1 MSDIIDIDNI
11 RFAFTES
18 DYFQREVERSVNE
31 LILKNN
37 GFLLINII
45 NMIFFCWIN
54 FFSMII

>member
-1 MSDIIDIDNI
+1 MSDIHDLDNI

-37 GFLLINII
+37 QENDKAFVWFMGG
-45 NMIFFCWIN
+45 
-54 FFSMII
+54 

>member
-1 MSDIIDIDNI
+1 MSDIIDIDHI

-37 GFLLINII
+37 QENDKAFIWFMGG
-45 NMIFFCWIN
+45 
-54 FFSMII
+54 

>member
-37 GFLLINII
+37 QENDKAFI
-45 NMIFFCWIN
+45 W
-54 FFSMII
+54 SMGG

>member
-1 MSDIIDIDNI
+1 MSEIIYIDNI

-37 GFLLINII
+37 QENDKAFVWFMGG
-45 NMIFFCWIN
+45 
-54 FFSMII
+54 